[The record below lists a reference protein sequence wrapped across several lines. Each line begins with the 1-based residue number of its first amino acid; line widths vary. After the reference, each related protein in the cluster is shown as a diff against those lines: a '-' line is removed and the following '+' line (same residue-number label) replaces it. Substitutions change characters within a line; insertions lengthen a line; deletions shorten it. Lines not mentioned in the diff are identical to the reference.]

1 MELVKV
7 NKRVSGRAIIIEND
21 EVYLMFR
28 RRIKDGITTEYYAI
42 PGGGKEENETI
53 EECVAR
59 EIKEEFN
66 LDIEVK
72 ELLGTVEDEKNIGYI
87 YNTKL
92 IGGDFKLSGEELERN
107 TPENYYEVRKV
118 NINDIDKINL
128 FEENKEMIRKAY
140 RKDK

>member
-1 MELVKV
+1 MD
-7 NKRVSGRAIIIEND
+7 KRVSGRAIIIED
-21 EVYLMFR
+21 DKVYLMFR
-28 RRIKDGITTEYYAI
+28 RKVKDGKVNEYYAI

-66 LDIEVK
+66 LDIEVL

-92 IGGDFKLSGEELERN
+92 LGGEFKLSGEELDRN
-107 TPENYYEVRKV
+107 TPDNYYEVRKV
-118 NINDIDKINL
+118 DIKDIDNMEL

-140 RKDK
+140 QTKKN

>member
-1 MELVKV
+1 M

>member
-1 MELVKV
+1 MD
-7 NKRVSGRAIIIEND
+7 KRVSGRAILIEND

-28 RRIKDGITTEYYAI
+28 RRNRDGKIVEYYAI

-59 EIKEEFN
+59 EVKEEFN
-66 LDIEVK
+66 LDVEVK
-72 ELLGTVEDEKNIGYI
+72 ELLGTVEDDKNIGYI

-107 TPENYYEVRKV
+107 TPDNYYEVRKV
-118 NINDIDKINL
+118 NIKDIDNIEL
-128 FEENKEMIRKAY
+128 LEENKAMIRKAY
-140 RKDK
+140 QRKEN

>member
-1 MELVKV
+1 M

-92 IGGDFKLSGEELERN
+92 IGGDFKLSGEELDRN

>member
-1 MELVKV
+1 M

-128 FEENKEMIRKAY
+128 FEEIKEMIRKAY

>member
-1 MELVKV
+1 M

-28 RRIKDGITTEYYAI
+28 RRIKDGVTTEYYAI

-66 LDIEVK
+66 LDVEVK
-72 ELLGTVEDEKNIGYI
+72 ELLGTVEDDKNIGYI

-92 IGGDFKLSGEELERN
+92 LGGDFKLSGEELERN
-107 TPENYYEVRKV
+107 TPDNYYEVRKV

>member
-1 MELVKV
+1 MD
-7 NKRVSGRAIIIEND
+7 KRVSGRAILIEND

-28 RRIKDGITTEYYAI
+28 RRNRDGKIVAI

-59 EIKEEFN
+59 EVKEEFN
-66 LDIEVK
+66 LDVEVK
-72 ELLGTVEDEKNIGYI
+72 EFLGTVEDDKNIGYI

-107 TPENYYEVRKV
+107 TPDNYYEVRKV
-118 NINDIDKINL
+118 NIKDIDNIEL
-128 FEENKEMIRKAY
+128 LEENKAMIRKAY
-140 RKDK
+140 QRKEN